1 MYSQLGTSKSG
12 ILSSLFL
19 QIIQFLNLQD
29 ELQQGFENGNQN
41 QFVMKKHFTDEALQV
56 IFDKDYIRF
65 NELRAKDIFAEGYTN
80 LIGKN
85 KLFNKSKYGTSAE
98 S

>member
-1 MYSQLGTSKSG
+1 
-12 ILSSLFL
+12 
-19 QIIQFLNLQD
+19 
-29 ELQQGFENGNQN
+29 
-41 QFVMKKHFTDEALQV
+41 MKKHFTEQALEV

-65 NELRAKDIFAEGYTN
+65 NELRAKDIFTEGYTN

>member
-1 MYSQLGTSKSG
+1 
-12 ILSSLFL
+12 
-19 QIIQFLNLQD
+19 
-29 ELQQGFENGNQN
+29 
-41 QFVMKKHFTDEALQV
+41 MKKNFTNEALEV
-56 IFDKDYIRF
+56 LFDKDYIRF
-65 NELRAKDIFAEGYTN
+65 NELRAKDIFTEGYTS